1 LDDVQTR
8 KSAMSIGQTDRVMQ
22 ILRGDIKRLA
32 GPDKELAVVCNCT
45 VVRRGDAAD
54 QLLDNKTN
62 PQWRGVRKKMVYE
75 WPEEKELWKEY
86 VRLRREGLLNGDG
99 GKAANAYYLDRRSE
113 MDRGSRVGWAA
124 RFRRESGEVSAIQAA
139 QNILA
144 DDGEE
149 AFAAECQNE
158 PLEKV
163 VAINAITPAVV
174 CSRLNGLASGAVP
187 ELARFVTAF
196 VDINPRR
203 SLAWAAVA
211 WQANLT
217 GSVIGYGL
225 WPADGRV
232 VWSEKN
238 PGTETEEQAIF
249 RNLSELAEQL
259 MRPGAFG
266 RALDRVLVDVGHRD
280 VPVFQFLGDCHNR
293 RQWKQWGASRGSGAT
308 KFRPQPDARRVEWA
322 YLTEWPGKGHVL
334 IHDADWHR
342 MKTQQAFTIA
352 TGSPGSL
359 SLFGSKEIQ
368 HHEFAKQICAETL
381 TQFVQSQVPA
391 QSGMYQW
398 TRTPAQWNEWLDCVV
413 GCRVAACFELVA
425 RGMVLDNGMP
435 APPAPTPPPQDP
447 RALPPIQPEGPISH
461 DSSW

>member
-1 LDDVQTR
+1 
-8 KSAMSIGQTDRVMQ
+8 
-22 ILRGDIKRLA
+22 
-32 GPDKELAVVCNCT
+32 
-45 VVRRGDAAD
+45 
-54 QLLDNKTN
+54 
-62 PQWRGVRKKMVYE
+62 MVYE
-75 WPEEKELWKEY
+75 WPKATEAWKRY
-86 VRLRREGLLNGDG
+86 ADLRKEGLLIGDS
-99 GKAANAYYLDRRSE
+99 GKAASEFYRQRRLE
-113 MDRGSRVGWAA
+113 MDQGASVGWLH
-124 RFRRESGEVSAIQAA
+124 RFRPDSHELSAIQCAY
-139 QNILA
+139 NILL

-225 WPADGRV
+225 WPSDGRV
-232 VWSEKN
+232 VWSEKA
-238 PGTETEEQAIF
+238 PGSETEEQAIF

-280 VPVFQFLGDCHNR
+280 VPCFQFLGDAHNR

-322 YLTEWPGKGHVL
+322 YLTEWAGKGHVL

-359 SLFGSKEIQ
+359 SVFGDREIQ

-435 APPAPTPPPQDP
+435 APPAPTPEPPDP
-447 RALPPIQPEGPISH
+447 KALPPIQPQGPVSY
-461 DSSW
+461 DSGW